1 MRRKR
6 KQEQEQTDSWL
17 LPYSDLMTLLL
28 ALFIV
33 LFASSSVDA
42 QKFQS
47 ISKVFGEIFSSGTGV
62 FEYANPIP
70 EAGKDLTSSRKE
82 NEEEKDEQFHFSQ
95 EELEQFLEVKTRID
109 QYIISSNLEGKLQ
122 TSLSD
127 EGLLLTINDSVLF
140 DSGSAEVRETDLQ
153 IAQEISNLLVI
164 DPPHN
169 VIITGHTDNVPI
181 KNSNFDSNWELSVTR
196 AVNFMKIILENEQLD
211 PRMFSA
217 KGFGE
222 YQPVASNDTAEGR
235 QRNRRVEVLILP
247 NNELVQQNGDNMSS
261 TDENEKDNDN

>member
-1 MRRKR
+1 MRRRRR
-6 KQEQEQTDSWL
+6 KQEEEHTDSWL

-62 FEYANPIP
+62 FEYPSPIP
-70 EAGKDLTSSRKE
+70 EAADENRPND
-82 NEEEKDEQFHFSQ
+82 NEENMQDAEITLSQ
-95 EELEQFLEVKTRID
+95 EEYEQFLELKQRLDT
-109 QYIISSNLEGKLQ
+109 YIISSNMEGKLQ

-140 DSGSAEVRETDLQ
+140 DSGSAEVRENDLQ

-181 KNSNFDSNWELSVTR
+181 HNANFESNWELSVTR
-196 AVNFMKIILENEQLD
+196 ALNFMKIILENEQLD

-222 YQPVASNDTAEGR
+222 FQPVASNDTEEGR

-247 NNELVQQNGDNMSS
+247 NNEIVQ
-261 TDENEKDNDN
+261 ENETANTEENNN

>member
-1 MRRKR
+1 
-6 KQEQEQTDSWL
+6 
-17 LPYSDLMTLLL
+17 
-28 ALFIV
+28 
-33 LFASSSVDA
+33 
-42 QKFQS
+42 
-47 ISKVFGEIFSSGTGV
+47 
-62 FEYANPIP
+62 
-70 EAGKDLTSSRKE
+70 
-82 NEEEKDEQFHFSQ
+82 
-95 EELEQFLEVKTRID
+95 QFLELKQRLDT
-109 QYIISSNLEGKLQ
+109 YIISSNMEGKLQ

-140 DSGSAEVRETDLQ
+140 DSGSAEVRENDLQ

-181 KNSNFDSNWELSVTR
+181 HNANFESNWELSVTR
-196 AVNFMKIILENEQLD
+196 ALNFMKIILENEQLD

-222 YQPVASNDTAEGR
+222 FQPVASNDTEEGR

-247 NNELVQQNGDNMSS
+247 NNEIVQ
-261 TDENEKDNDN
+261 ENETANTEENNN